1 MFGVG
6 FTVLVK
12 GKKNYVIKPPHG
24 GVIGNCFRA
33 LYIAVR
39 NGLDLEKAKPSLQEY
54 GLRKHRISWD
64 DEFVNELKTALVA
77 CKVINPSSLLLQL

>member
-12 GKKNYVIKPPHG
+12 GKKNYVIKPPQG

-39 NGLDLEKAKPSLQEY
+39 SGLDLEKAKPSLQEY